1 MSHVPREPE
10 RAFGFARSGSGDD
23 DRRAELRRLR
33 LCRVARGIASAAFGV
48 PEAEIQ
54 KPNRSV
60 AASCEARHIA
70 MYLARVIF
78 EVPYAV
84 IGQEFGRDR
93 TSVSHAI
100 RRIEDRRDDRSF
112 EEKLSGLERLAE
124 NCLSLTAG
132 EEDET

>member
-10 RAFGFARSGSGDD
+10 RAFAFAASRGGNERLLS
-23 DRRAELRRLR
+23 LRRTR
-33 LCRVARGIASAAFGV
+33 LCRVARGIASAAFGI

-54 KPNRSV
+54 KPNRS
-60 AASCEARHIA
+60 AAPSCEARHTA

-100 RRIEDRRDDRSF
+100 RRIEDRRDDRCF
-112 EEKLSGLERLAE
+112 EAKLEGLERLAE
-124 NCLSLTAG
+124 TCLSLTTG
-132 EEDET
+132 DEEP